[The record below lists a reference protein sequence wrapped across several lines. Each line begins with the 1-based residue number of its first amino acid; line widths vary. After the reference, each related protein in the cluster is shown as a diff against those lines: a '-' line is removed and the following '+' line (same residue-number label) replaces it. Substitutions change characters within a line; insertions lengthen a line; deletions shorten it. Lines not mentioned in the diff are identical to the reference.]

1 MEEEVIESTVPADS
15 YAAYKAASLKLEKE
29 PTPDPATDPQ
39 PPAPEV
45 VAPVSSAPPV
55 ETPAGETPGAT
66 DTPEETPSSAA
77 PVKAAKPAETPE
89 DSEQD
94 TQEQKEQK
102 AKERRNRK
110 AEGKIAEL
118 SAEGTRERLRA
129 ERAEKE
135 LEELRKTSAVQP
147 RAAEPAKPEVKPE
160 VAPEKFTE
168 AKPLCAAFTD
178 KLGSDEAPFAGKS
191 YEQLHDMW
199 IDAVDDWRDRKTEF
213 RAAQSEAEAKAT
225 LAAAEA
231 ETKRV
236 SDAARDKTRQR
247 EQDARLAIAKD
258 KYEDYD
264 TVINSAIAAHPNVSN
279 DGIGAAFQHCHDIGE
294 LKYALAKD
302 GAKEYLR
309 IAALPPF
316 EAYRETLDLDTLL
329 IKGAKPEK
337 TPAPAKAPEKPKPAV
352 SKAPAP
358 YVPLN
363 GVETPAA
370 QAPKSYKEF
379 KGRA

>member
-1 MEEEVIESTVPADS
+1 MEPEVIESTIPADS
-15 YAAYKAASLKLEKE
+15 YAAYKAASLKAENPE
-29 PTPDPATDPQ
+29 TPGPATDPQ
-39 PPAPEV
+39 PPV
-45 VAPVSSAPPV
+45 VETPVSSAPPV
-55 ETPAGETPGAT
+55 ETPEGETPGAT
-66 DTPEETPSSAA
+66 DTPEVIPPSAA

-94 TQEQKEQK
+94 TQEQKELK
-102 AKERRNRK
+102 ARERRNRK

-118 SAEGTRERLRA
+118 SAAETRERLRA

-135 LEELRKTSAVQP
+135 LDELRKTSAVQP
-147 RAAEPAKPEVKPE
+147 SPERPKADIKPE
-160 VAPEKFTE
+160 AEKFTE
-168 AKPLCAAFTD
+168 AKPLCAAYTD
-178 KLGSDEAPFAGKS
+178 KLGSDEAPFAGKT

-213 RAAQSEAEAKAT
+213 RAQQAKQEAAAT

-231 ETKRV
+231 EAKRV
-236 SDAARDKTRQR
+236 SEAARDKTRQR
-247 EQDARLAIAKD
+247 EQDAKLAIARD

-279 DGIGAAFQHCHDIGE
+279 DGIGAAFQHCHDVGE

-329 IKGAKPEK
+329 NKGAKPEK
-337 TPAPAKAPEKPKPAV
+337 IAEAPKAPEKPKPAV

-363 GVETPAA
+363 GVESPVA